1 MTAIRLVLADDHL
14 LLLEGLRAVLEAEGD
29 MEVVGV
35 ATTGEQ
41 FLEAVRLHR
50 PDVAVLDL
58 TMEAPT
64 GLQCLDRLRAGPD
77 PPRIL
82 VLTAHNDVEWMRTA
96 LEKGASG
103 YMLKTEP
110 PRQAV
115 AAIRQVYHGQLVF
128 PVAARAWLL
137 QRAERTVED
146 RLTERERTVL
156 ALLAEGHSNAQ
167 IAQRLRLKE
176 NTIKYHLQNLYLKL
190 GVSNRTEA
198 AAYYHRAQATSR

>member
-1 MTAIRLVLADDHL
+1 MRLVLADDHL
-14 LLLEGLRAVLEAEGD
+14 LLLQGLRAVLEAEDD
-29 MEVVGV
+29 MVVVGT

-58 TMEAPT
+58 TMEAPA
-64 GLQCLDRLRAGPD
+64 GLECLERLRTWPA

-82 VLTAHNDVEWMRTA
+82 VLTAHDDAEWMRAA

-103 YMLKTEP
+103 YVLKTEP
-110 PRQAV
+110 PRHTV

-128 PVAARAWLL
+128 PLTARSWLL
-137 QRAERTVED
+137 GGKEPLAED
-146 RLTERERTVL
+146 PLTERERTVL
-156 ALLAEGHSNAQ
+156 ALLAEGLSNAQ

-176 NTIKYHLQNLYLKL
+176 NTIKYHLQNVYLKL
-190 GVSNRTEA
+190 RVSNRTEA
-198 AAYYHRAQATSR
+198 AAYFHRTRSAAR